1 MAVNAEICRT
11 GGGVWLHFGRVDKI
25 SVRFEN
31 ALNVAGGWETML
43 ATVMVGQKGSDP
55 LGPV

>member
-43 ATVMVGQKGSDP
+43 ATVMVGQ
-55 LGPV
+55 